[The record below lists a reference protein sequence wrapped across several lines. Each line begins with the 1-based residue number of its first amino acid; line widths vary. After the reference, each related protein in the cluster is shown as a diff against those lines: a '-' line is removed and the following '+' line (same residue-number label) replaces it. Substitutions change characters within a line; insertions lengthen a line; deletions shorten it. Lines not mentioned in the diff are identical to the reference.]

1 MLITTFDIIVHVIAQ
16 DIRLIN
22 GTGPYE
28 GRVEVHTLPDGEWGT
43 VCDDFWDVNDAQV
56 VCRQLGY
63 SVDGAISYVRVGIPP
78 FGAGS
83 GLIRLDNVECN
94 GNESS
99 LFECSRNDC
108 KITLLIIKAAL

>member
-1 MLITTFDIIVHVIAQ
+1 
-16 DIRLIN
+16 LIN

-28 GRVEVHTLPDGEWGT
+28 GRVEVRTLPDGEWGT

-63 SVDGAISYVRVGIPP
+63 SIDGAISYMRVGIPP

-83 GLIRLDNVECN
+83 GLIRLDNVECI

-108 KITLLIIKAAL
+108 KITLLII